1 MRRLVMIGDALSQL
15 GNVAWP
21 FWSVRDTSANESIS
35 GRCYRERRAFRH
47 VINALFF
54 WQDDH
59 CRIAFEADLA
69 RARAL
74 VASHDM

>member
-1 MRRLVMIGDALSQL
+1 MIGDALSQL
-15 GNVAWP
+15 GNVVWP

-35 GRCYRERRAFRH
+35 GRAHRQDWKKLKRI
-47 VINALFF
+47 INLLFF
-54 WQDDH
+54 WQEDH
-59 CRIAFEADLA
+59 CKAAYDADLE